1 MTTRKQLHTEL
12 LALPDGQRERIIAQY
27 AAMMQNVRS
36 LQQMLA
42 QPLSAQPYHAT
53 YHPAIKDEAARLDVA
68 AQRLEMMTMG
78 MLSIE
83 TQRGSA

>member
-36 LQQMLA
+36 LQQMLK
-42 QPLSAQPYHAT
+42 PHAKSET
-53 YHPAIKDEAARLDVA
+53 YLPAITAEMERLDVA

-83 TQRGSA
+83 TQRGAA

>member
-12 LALPDGQRERIIAQY
+12 LALPDGQRERIITQY
-27 AAMMQNVRS
+27 AAMMEQVEFM
-36 LQQMLA
+36 QQLLE
-42 QPLSAQPYHAT
+42 PHAKSDT
-53 YHPAIKDEAARLDVA
+53 YFPAITAEMERLDVA

-83 TQRGSA
+83 TQRGAA